1 MEENR
6 KETYSRKEERVK
18 WKEGKIWK
26 KKDIDEIWNYTI
38 HVYNIN
44 TWIENVGVQGKRKHA
59 GQNA

>member
-1 MEENR
+1 MEG
-6 KETYSRKEERVK
+6 
-18 WKEGKIWK
+18 GKDMKK